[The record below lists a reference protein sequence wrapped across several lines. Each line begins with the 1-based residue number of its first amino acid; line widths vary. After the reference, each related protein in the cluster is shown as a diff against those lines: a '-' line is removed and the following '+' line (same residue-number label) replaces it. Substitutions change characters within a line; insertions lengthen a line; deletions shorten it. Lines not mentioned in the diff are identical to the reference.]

1 MPKAAKSPYI
11 LYLVLPLSNTNLH
24 LMIISQFKSL
34 GHKIINPVVSL
45 LVRSRVNPNTI
56 TTLGFVLT
64 IISAAIFIAG
74 AEWGV
79 RGDLSYIGWGGF
91 MILFAGAFDMLD
103 GQVARLSGRSSPFG
117 ALYDSVL
124 DRYSEMVMFLGI
136 CYYLVSHDYFLSSV
150 FAFIALTGSVMVS
163 YTRAR
168 AEALGIDC
176 SVGLMQRPERVVLI
190 GFSAVLCGIVGSII
204 GPEYKLAVDW
214 LPIPLFETI
223 TVFTFPIFI
232 VAILA
237 NVTAIHRLR
246 HSYKEAE
253 KQGKL

>member
-1 MPKAAKSPYI
+1 MI
-11 LYLVLPLSNTNLH
+11 L
-24 LMIISQFKSL
+24 SQFKSL
-34 GHKIINPVVSL
+34 GHKIINP
-45 LVRSRVNPNTI
+45 LVMILVNMKVNPNTI
-56 TTLGFVLT
+56 TTFGFVLT
-64 IISAAIFIAG
+64 VFSCIIFMMG
-74 AEWGV
+74 AEFGA
-79 RGDLSYIGWGGF
+79 RGDLYYVGWGGF

-103 GQVARLSGRSSPFG
+103 GQVARLSGRSSDFG

-150 FAFIALTGSVMVS
+150 FAFVALMGSVMVS

-176 SVGLMQRPERVVLI
+176 SVGLMQRPERVVII
-190 GFSAVLCGIVGSII
+190 GLSAVMCGVMSSVIGS
-204 GPEYKLAVDW
+204 GFKLSVEW

-223 TVFTFPIFI
+223 TIFTFPIFV

-237 NVTAIHRLR
+237 NVTALHRLR
-246 HSYKEAE
+246 HSYKEVERKIEIDRKNNRKAA
-253 KQGKL
+253 

>member
-1 MPKAAKSPYI
+1 MI
-11 LYLVLPLSNTNLH
+11 L
-24 LMIISQFKSL
+24 SQFKNL
-34 GHKIINPVVSL
+34 GHKIINP
-45 LVRSRVNPNTI
+45 LVMMLVNMKVNPNTI
-56 TTLGFVLT
+56 TTVGFGLT
-64 IISAAIFIAG
+64 LVSCIIFMMG
-74 AEWGV
+74 AEYGS
-79 RGDLSYIGWGGF
+79 RSDLAYVGWGGF

-103 GQVARLSGRSSPFG
+103 GQVARLSGRSSDFG

-136 CYYLVSHDYFLSSV
+136 CYYLVSHDYFLSSM
-150 FAFIALTGSVMVS
+150 FAFIALMGSVMVS

-190 GFSAVLCGIVGSII
+190 GFSAVLCGIVSGFI
-204 GPEYKLAVDW
+204 GAEYKIAVDW
-214 LPIPLFETI
+214 LPFPLFETI

-237 NVTAIHRLR
+237 NVTALHRLR
-246 HSYKEAE
+246 HSYKEVERKIE
-253 KQGKL
+253 KNNRRKAA